1 MSNKILFI
9 ITVLFMGCGDLT
21 PYSGA
26 QDKNSNKESVSRPLL
41 TIDSNRVKDNPV
53 HLKQKSGS
61 TINCHELLHS
71 LIEKSSF
78 DTEIKKVGFGVWV
91 DTVYSGI
98 AIIQITVHN
107 TERNDDPVI
116 GSVKIDFNDQ
126 KLWDISPDPA
136 KELSYDTV
144 LFRELDEKC
153 LVR

>member
-1 MSNKILFI
+1 MSNRILFVI
-9 ITVLFMGCGDLT
+9 AVLLMSCGDLT
-21 PYSGA
+21 PKSGA
-26 QDKNSNKESVSRPLL
+26 QDNSSNPDSASRTLL
-41 TIDSNRVKDNPV
+41 TIDSNRVKDNPAHIV
-53 HLKQKSGS
+53 QKSGS
-61 TINCHELLHS
+61 TINCHDLLHS
-71 LIEKSSF
+71 LIDKSSF
-78 DTEIKKVGFGVWV
+78 DPEIRKLGFGVWV

-126 KLWDISPDPA
+126 KLWDISLDPP

-153 LVR
+153 LVK